1 MSAFGINIKRSRQI
15 VALAAPIM
23 IAMLTQTGVNVVDTI
38 FVGTLDPS
46 YSIPG
51 QAALGFSLPIFW
63 CIGGFLAAIGVGT
76 QAMVARRAGEDR
88 PEQVGAVLAN
98 GVLLAVISSLIFTV
112 IGWYSIPTLFRFL
125 TSNESVL
132 ALGIPYAQIRILG
145 IVGMVVTTTYK
156 GLFDGLGRTRVHM
169 YACLAMNLVN
179 IGLNFIFIYGAGPI
193 PAMYVSGAAI
203 SSVIATGV
211 GLVAMIAWTFHRE
224 FRGKFRAY
232 RVSNFRPSVMWQ
244 MLKLSVPSGVA
255 QIFVML
261 GVMMFLKI
269 IALLDERAVMEALN
283 HSAFYAGEAGK
294 IAASVHTSITHTSDF
309 AGRIFTVDWANSV
322 LGSRPPIYSTAA
334 KLIIDL
340 LSIGF
345 VTCIAFGQATA
356 TLVSKSMG
364 KKDFAEAEAFG
375 WDSVKLGMYFF
386 GALGIIILIFPEYLL
401 GLLSNDS
408 IVIDAAVPGMRI
420 MASLQMFIAMAL
432 ILTQALFGAGNT
444 KFVMLAELT
453 LHAIC
458 LVPLAYL
465 FSVVLDLGFLG
476 VWLSATAYVVLLGV
490 AMAWKFW
497 EAKWKNIVV

>member
-23 IAMLTQTGVNVVDTI
+23 IAMLTQTGVNVIDTV
-38 FVGTLDPS
+38 FVGNLDPS

-76 QAMVARRAGEDR
+76 QAMVARRAGENR
-88 PEQVGAVLAN
+88 PEQVGTVLAN
-98 GVLLAVISSLIFTV
+98 GVILAIVSSLLFTV
-112 IGWYSIPTLFRFL
+112 IGWYTVPSLFAFL

-156 GLFDGLGRTRVHM
+156 GMFDGLGRTRVHM
-169 YACLAMNLVN
+169 YACLIMNAVN
-179 IGLNFIFIYGAGPI
+179 IGLNFIFVYGAGPV
-193 PAMYVSGAAI
+193 PAMYVTGAAI
-203 SSVIATGV
+203 SSVLATGV
-211 GLVAMIAWTFHRE
+211 GLAIMIGWTFHGE

-232 RVSNFRPSVMWQ
+232 RLSNFRPSLIWQ
-244 MLKLSVPSGVA
+244 LLKLSLPSGIA

-283 HSAFYAGEAGK
+283 HSTFYAGEVGQV
-294 IAASVHTSITHTSDF
+294 AASVHNSITHSSNY
-309 AGRIFTVDWANSV
+309 AGRIFSVNWANPL

-364 KKDFAEAEAFG
+364 KRDFDEAEAYG

-386 GALGIIILIFPEYLL
+386 GALGAIILIFPEALL
-401 GLLSNDS
+401 GLLSNDP
-408 IVIDAAVPGMRI
+408 IVIEAAVPGMRI
-420 MASLQMFIAMAL
+420 MASLEMFIAMAL
-432 ILTQALFGAGNT
+432 ILMQALFGAGNT
-444 KFVMLAELT
+444 KFVMVAELV
-453 LHAIC
+453 LHAVC

-465 FSVVLDLGFLG
+465 FSVVLDLGFIG

-497 EAKWKNIVV
+497 EAKWKKIVV